1 MDIIETL
8 KLTPLSYPFIGHIG
22 SIYFFKIPKITKWDT
37 TYREV
42 IGVSIIENNNYEPI
56 LPFLNTIE
64 EVDPNDLTI
73 LKGKI
78 SLIELWDLFISPN
91 ENHPDGSMETLDY
104 NLFK

>member
-1 MDIIETL
+1 MDIINKL

-22 SIYFFKIPKITKWDT
+22 QIHFFKIPKITKWDT

-78 SLIELWDLFISPN
+78 SLEELWELFIIPPQIF
-91 ENHPDGSMETLDY
+91 PDGSLETLDY
-104 NLFK
+104 NLCK